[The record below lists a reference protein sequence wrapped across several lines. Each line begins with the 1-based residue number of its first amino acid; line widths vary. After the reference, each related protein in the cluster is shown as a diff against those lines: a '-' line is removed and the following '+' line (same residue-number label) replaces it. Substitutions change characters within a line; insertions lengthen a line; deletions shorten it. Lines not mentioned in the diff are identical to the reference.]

1 MAVSKLKAKAPESVE
16 PGKTKGLIFGASGVG
31 KTFFTL
37 DFPTPYYIDTE
48 GGADLRHYQEKLKK
62 AGGVYMGQEDGALDF
77 ATIIEQIQLLATEKH
92 PYKTLIID
100 SITKVYQT
108 AIANES
114 ERITSSGKKDEFGAS
129 KKPAIAW
136 MRRLVNWV
144 TKLDLN
150 VWFVAHEIP
159 EWGEINGQRSE
170 IGKLPDVWDKL
181 VYELDI
187 GLRVIRRGSTYPAV
201 AIVHKSRLLGF
212 PQAETFP
219 LEYSVF
225 AERYGKNYIEGTTKT
240 ITLAAPEQVA
250 EIVRLVDLLKVTP
263 EDIEKVLTKAGAD
276 KWEELSDKQAD
287 EMIARLTKKMTG
299 ESK

>member
-1 MAVSKLKAKAPESVE
+1 
-16 PGKTKGLIFGASGVG
+16 
-31 KTFFTL
+31 
-37 DFPTPYYIDTE
+37 
-48 GGADLRHYQEKLKK
+48 
-62 AGGVYMGQEDGALDF
+62 
-77 ATIIEQIQLLATEKH
+77 
-92 PYKTLIID
+92 
-100 SITKVYQT
+100 
-108 AIANES
+108 
-114 ERITSSGKKDEFGAS
+114 
-129 KKPAIAW
+129 

-159 EWGEINGQRSE
+159 EWGLDPKTGQRTE
-170 IGKLPDVWDKL
+170 TGKLPDVWDKL

-187 GLRVIRRGSTYPAV
+187 GLRVIRRGNTYPAV

-219 LEYSVF
+219 LEYSAF

-240 ITLAAPEQVA
+240 ITLANTEQVA

-276 KWEELSDKQAD
+276 KWSELSDKQAD

-299 ESK
+299 GK